1 MKAIVG
7 SMVALVAIVAVSAVT
22 VKASQGAKLAPTERE
37 VEMFDD
43 RFAPKDAEVFVGDTL
58 IFVNKGKATHAA
70 ISDDKKSFD
79 TGDVKPGERSKAI
92 KFDKEATISYAC
104 PHDKKMTG
112 KIVVKK
118 AK

>member
-1 MKAIVG
+1 MKAIAG
-7 SMVALVAIVAVSAVT
+7 SMVALMALVAVSAVT
-22 VKASQGAKLAPTERE
+22 VNASQAKLKPTERE
-37 VEMFDD
+37 IEMFDD

-58 IFVNKGKATHAA
+58 IFVNKGKGTHAA
-70 ISDDKKSFD
+70 IADDKKTFD

-92 KFDKEATISYAC
+92 KFEKEGSVSYHC

-118 AK
+118 AQ

>member
-7 SMVALVAIVAVSAVT
+7 SMVALAAIVAVSAVT
-22 VKASQGAKLAPTERE
+22 VKASQGAKLAATERE

-70 ISDDKKSFD
+70 ISDDKKTFD
-79 TGDVKPGERSKAI
+79 TKDVKPGERSKPI
-92 KFDKEATISYAC
+92 KFEKEGSFNYTC